1 MIYSGRLYD
10 LIFDFLIWTHL
21 ALTSFLRCQTSW
33 WMRYRL
39 STLQ

>member
-1 MIYSGRLYD
+1 MRKTRTLAARL
-10 LIFDFLIWTHL
+10 LFLAT
-21 ALTSFLRCQTSW
+21 FSW